1 MRLYYLVIIVAGF
14 VFLPFSFSNLER
26 GNSPQPEP
34 FFAKIEII
42 EKNKD
47 HLRIVG
53 KFYNNTDS
61 SVSLYYEMQTQKIGP
76 SGKSISN
83 QSGRPFCE
91 PSSELILT
99 TVGLNI
105 DSETKY
111 NISLKVFENSQ
122 LISSDSLNYIP
133 EKK

>member
-1 MRLYYLVIIVAGF
+1 M
-14 VFLPFSFSNLER
+14 
-26 GNSPQPEP
+26 
-34 FFAKIEII
+34 
-42 EKNKD
+42 
-47 HLRIVG
+47 G

-76 SGKSISN
+76 SGKSLSN
-83 QSGRPFCE
+83 QSGRPLCE
-91 PSSELILT
+91 PNSELILT

-105 DSETKY
+105 DGETKY